1 MSVATNF
8 QTFCDDLKIP
18 TDKRSTIS
26 TRYNSICKRLNKDF
40 WNMDTTQGGRYVGSF
55 GRHTANG
62 WVSDIDMIFEM
73 PSSLKSTYD
82 NYTGN
87 GQSAY
92 LQVVKNSIALT
103 YPNTSLKGD
112 GQIVKV
118 NFSDGMSIEILP
130 AFKNTDGSYA
140 FADSNSG
147 GSWRDTN
154 PVPEINSINTG
165 DSLTNNN
172 LKRLCKMARSWKHCC
187 NVPIKG
193 LLIDTLA
200 HRFLTDWSN
209 KNQSYLYYDFMTR
222 DFLKFLKNQNTTQTI
237 WYAVGSGQAIYNS
250 DNFRYKATV
259 AYNKSLEAIQFE
271 SSDKKWSSKQKWRE
285 IYGNR
290 FPE

>member
-1 MSVATNF
+1 MSVSTNF
-8 QTFCDDLKIP
+8 QTFCDDLKIS
-18 TDKRSTIS
+18 TDKRSLIS
-26 TRYNSICKRLNKDF
+26 TRYNSICKRLNKNF
-40 WNMDTTQGGRYVGSF
+40 WNMDTTQGGRYVGSY
-55 GRHTANG
+55 GRPTANG

-82 NYTGN
+82 NYIGN

-92 LQVVKNSIALT
+92 LQAVKNSIALT

-118 NFSDGMSIEILP
+118 QFSDNMAIEVLP
-130 AFKNTDGSYA
+130 AFKNSDGSYT

-147 GSWRDTN
+147 GSWKQTN

-165 DSLTNNN
+165 DSLTNYN
-172 LKRLCKMARSWKHCC
+172 LKRLCKMARSWKYFCR
-187 NVPIKG
+187 VPIKG

-200 HRFLTDWSN
+200 YRFLMDYAH

-222 DFLKFLKNQNTTQTI
+222 DFLIYLKDQNSTQTI

-250 DNFRYKATV
+250 ENFRYKATV
-259 AYNKSLEAIQFE
+259 AYNKSLEAIQLE
-271 SSDKKWSSKQKWRE
+271 SDDKKWSSKQKWRE
-285 IYGNR
+285 IYGYR